1 MLTAT
6 YTLVSLSVEQ
16 ASIRV
21 SLLAF
26 QQYMHAQLRQHRQH
40 RQLTLAHLDYAGD
53 WLNRLYQFGYWRKID
68 QYLVPAIRQATPHAD
83 GLLAELNRLNHAA
96 LDSVNL
102 VQRRA
107 MAAVDSSEQQLEQQ
121 VEQLGAAI
129 DSFCTALMARL
140 EMEERELFALAR
152 RVIAGEAWFAIAYQ
166 FLAHDARMAE
176 NRRGK
181 ARVLPFVPPAAHAP
195 AAVPVHPPAVAA
207 NSGMRQRGM
216 LARHHVA

>member
-16 ASIRV
+16 AGIRV

-26 QQYMHAQLRQHRQH
+26 QQYMHAQLRQQRQFS
-40 RQLTLAHLDYAGD
+40 LAHLDYAGD

-107 MAAVDSSEQQLEQQ
+107 MAVVDSSEQQLEQQ
-121 VEQLGAAI
+121 MEQLGAAI

-166 FLAHDARMAE
+166 FLAHDARVAE

-181 ARVLPFVPPAAHAP
+181 ARVLAFVPPAAHAP
-195 AAVPVHPPAVAA
+195 AAVPVHAPAVAA
-207 NSGMRQRGM
+207 NSGMRHRGM

>member
-26 QQYMHAQLRQHRQH
+26 QQYMHAQLRQHRQHRQH

-83 GLLAELNRLNHAA
+83 GLLAELSRLNHAA
-96 LDSVNL
+96 LESVNL
-102 VQRRA
+102 IQRRT
-107 MAAVDSSEQQLEQQ
+107 MAAVDNSEQQLEQQ
-121 VEQLGAAI
+121 MEQLGAAI

-166 FLAHDARMAE
+166 FLAHDARVAE

-181 ARVLPFVPPAAHAP
+181 ARVLAFVPPAAH
-195 AAVPVHPPAVAA
+195 
-207 NSGMRQRGM
+207 
-216 LARHHVA
+216 

>member
-16 ASIRV
+16 AGIRV

-26 QQYMHAQLRQHRQH
+26 QQYMHAQLRQQRQFS
-40 RQLTLAHLDYAGD
+40 LAHLDYAGD

-121 VEQLGAAI
+121 MEQLGAAI

-166 FLAHDARMAE
+166 FLAHDARVAE

-181 ARVLPFVPPAAHAP
+181 ARVLAFVPPAAHAP
-195 AAVPVHPPAVAA
+195 AAVPVHAPAVAA
-207 NSGMRQRGM
+207 NSGMRHRGM